1 MSNIVLRG
9 RAVLKTIGKVG
20 NSQGLI
26 FDAALRELTGL
37 KAGDEVNIT
46 AHEGGAIV
54 VTPMRPTLSRDDA
67 AAAAKK
73 LIRRNSSLFKRL
85 A

>member
-1 MSNIVLRG
+1 M
-9 RAVLKTIGKVG
+9 LKSISKIG

-37 KAGDEVNIT
+37 KAGDQVNVT
-46 AHEGGAIV
+46 VHEGGAITI
-54 VTPMRPTLSRDDA
+54 TPMRPKIAPETA
-67 AAAAKK
+67 ATAARN
-73 LIRRNSSLFKRL
+73 LIRRNRGLFKRL